1 MLAETLRA
9 ASDSLGAPNLTVAT
23 RAQMTAITAYCNEQL
38 FDHEATRRTSAK
50 FVQCQLTGQKHA
62 AHGPRAQVSRP
73 AADVPRGGG

>member
-38 FDHEATRRTSAK
+38 FDHEATRRASAE
-50 FVQCQLTGQKHA
+50 FVQCQLKAPG
-62 AHGPRAQVSRP
+62 RLSLEVN
-73 AADVPRGGG
+73 DVLARSS